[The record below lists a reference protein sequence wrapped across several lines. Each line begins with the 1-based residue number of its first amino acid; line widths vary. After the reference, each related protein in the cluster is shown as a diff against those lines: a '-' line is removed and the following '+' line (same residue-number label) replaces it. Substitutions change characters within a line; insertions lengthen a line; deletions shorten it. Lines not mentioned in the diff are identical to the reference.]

1 MNLKRL
7 KRKYFKSTEEIV
19 SMFLGLVIVA
29 VVVGLIFNFFQ
40 RKKGNITIPGS
51 TDVELSQKINEV
63 NNSDEY
69 VVKKGDSLWKIAEAK
84 YNDGYKWSQ
93 IAKENHIKSPGNIEV
108 GQKLILSKIIDKE
121 TISKVDIAKE
131 SNNIALVNNEYKVVR
146 GDSLWKIAVRI
157 YGDGYQWVK
166 IWQTNKSK
174 INNPNGLEIGM
185 TLMIPSLK

>member
-93 IAKENHIKSPGNIEV
+93 IAKENHIKNPGNIEV

-121 TISKVDIAKE
+121 TISKVNVAKE

>member
-19 SMFLGLVIVA
+19 SMFLGLVIVV

-69 VVKKGDSLWKIAEAK
+69 VVKKGDSLWKIAEVK
-84 YNDGYKWSQ
+84 YNDGYKWNQ
-93 IAKENHIKSPGNIEV
+93 IAKENHLTNPGNIEI
-108 GQKLILSKIIDKE
+108 GQKLILPKIAIKE
-121 TISKVDIAKE
+121 IISKVDVVKG
-131 SNNIALVNNEYKVVR
+131 NNNNLVDNEYKVVR

-174 INNPNGLEIGM
+174 INNPDGLEIGM
-185 TLMIPSLK
+185 ILTIPSLK